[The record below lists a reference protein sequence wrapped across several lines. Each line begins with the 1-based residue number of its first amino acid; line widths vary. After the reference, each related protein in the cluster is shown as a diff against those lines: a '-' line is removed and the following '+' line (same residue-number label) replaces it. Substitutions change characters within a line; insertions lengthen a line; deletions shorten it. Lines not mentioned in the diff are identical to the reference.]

1 VRGVLANSSVRPNLM
16 IEMQSGIAKLAG
28 LLHNTLQK

>member
-1 VRGVLANSSVRPNLM
+1 VRDVLASSSVRPNLM
-16 IEMQSGIAKLAG
+16 IAMQSGIAKLAG